1 MVGPRGSGKGEGL
14 GVTTDNMSTRQ
25 MAGGPGVI
33 NTQTQRSTGG
43 GSMLPRRPSIK
54 TKNDGGN
61 NTGQSQR
68 RQSNASQLNVF
79 TVDSDTAILFERDPD
94 LKQLRAH
101 ITKEFRDQFETGLV
115 HYLTGDWGYAR
126 DELEKANEMMLD
138 KVGNQ
143 FYAPSLTNTH
153 L

>member
-1 MVGPRGSGKGEGL
+1 
-14 GVTTDNMSTRQ
+14 
-25 MAGGPGVI
+25 
-33 NTQTQRSTGG
+33 
-43 GSMLPRRPSIK
+43 MLPRRPSIK

-68 RQSNASQLNVF
+68 RQSNASQLNIF